1 MGRTVSVKH
10 HYVHNFVGYQKKFQ
24 VDYYLFYSFN
34 KATKV
39 LSICGIKA
47 KIEFEKK
54 VKFYKMGQL
63 RFRDDGT
70 SFPSKAPLYEIKQ
83 YDLAA

>member
-83 YDLAA
+83 YGLCA